1 LNAGA
6 DLTGYVES
14 LLPGGEALVR
24 SDGRAYLVANAVSGD
39 HITFKQVEKRRGALR
54 GELISVIE
62 NSPDRVSS
70 PCSVAS
76 QCGGCSMQFL
86 NPVKHSEVKSAWV
99 YDAFSSCRHLRTTHL
114 ASDSVSATARRRIR
128 WYVGHDEKGAFLG
141 FRAKASHSVVRHDLC
156 MCATLSLNH
165 VRQALEASG
174 ASIALD
180 TFESVQAIELDDGIH
195 LILEG
200 GSFPVGLD
208 IPIHQVDGLSL
219 QWWHRCEGVTRPLH
233 KPVQPFHDRLPVD
246 GGHDIELLVGP
257 DDFIQGQ
264 VEGNRAMIKQLLEW
278 SAGARF
284 VVDLF
289 SGIGNLSLP
298 IAAAHGSRVVG
309 AELNDVSVRAANANA
324 KRLNLDANYI
334 QANLFES
341 FSIEP
346 FAGADLLILDPP
358 RRGAKKV
365 CSLMGRLLP
374 AKVIMVNCDVASG
387 GRDGEILQ
395 SLGYR
400 LHTLRALD
408 LFPYTGHVEAMSLW
422 VR

>member
-1 LNAGA
+1 MNAGV
-6 DLTGYVES
+6 DLTGEVES

-24 SDGRAYLVANAVSGD
+24 AGSHTYLVANAVPGD
-39 HITFKQVEKRRGALR
+39 RIIFKPIERRRGALR
-54 GELISVIE
+54 GDLISVVE
-62 NSPDRVSS
+62 SSPQRVSS

-86 NPVKHSEVKSAWV
+86 NPAIHSEVKSAWV
-99 YDAFSSCRHLRTTHL
+99 FDAFSSCRHLQTTEL
-114 ASDSVSATARRRIR
+114 SSDPVSATARRRIR

-141 FRAKASHSVVRHDLC
+141 FRGRASHSVVRHDLC
-156 MCATLSLNH
+156 MCATSPLNSF
-165 VRQALEASG
+165 RQAIEAS
-174 ASIALD
+174 AESIALD
-180 TFESVQAIELDDGIH
+180 AFESVQAIELGDGIH

-200 GSFPVGLD
+200 GSRPDRLD
-208 IPIHQVDGLSL
+208 IPFHQVDGLSL
-219 QWWHRCEGVTRPLH
+219 QWWHRCEGVTRPLR
-233 KPVQPFHDRLPVD
+233 KPVQPLHDRLPVD
-246 GGHDIELLVGP
+246 GDKDIELLVGP

-264 VEGNRAMIKQLLEW
+264 VEGNQTMIRQLLEW

-309 AELNDVSVRAANANA
+309 AELNKASVRAANANA
-324 KRLNLDANYI
+324 KRLNLDASYM
-334 QANLFES
+334 QANLFEG
-341 FSIEP
+341 FSVEP

-365 CSLMGRLLP
+365 CSMMGRLLP
-374 AKVIMVNCDVASG
+374 AKIVMVNCDVASG
-387 GRDGEILQ
+387 GRDGEMLQ